1 MSEFSQLHETIYRL
15 RNKKRAVGSA
25 RFFKTGPGQYGEGD
39 IFIGLTV
46 PQCRIIAKNNHTI
59 SIPTIIK
66 LLASKIHEERL
77 IALLILVDQYAR
89 GSETEREKIFNF
101 YLSQTIHINNW
112 DLVDLSSYKIVG
124 EFLYTSSRSILKML
138 AVSKNL
144 WERRIA
150 IISTFAF
157 IKKGEY
163 KDTFTITN
171 ILLTDNHD
179 LIQKA
184 CGWMLREVGK
194 RISKQQ
200 LKNFLNQHYQT
211 MPRTMLRYAIE
222 HFSEPERKHYL
233 EKK

>member
-1 MSEFSQLHETIYRL
+1 MSEFSQLHKAINIL

-39 IFIGLTV
+39 LFIGLTV
-46 PQCRIIAKNNHTI
+46 PQCRFVAKNYNQLSQSTI
-59 SIPTIIK
+59 KK

-77 IALLILVDQYAR
+77 IALLILVDQYAC
-89 GSETEREKIFNF
+89 GSEAEKKKIFNF
-101 YLSQTIHINNW
+101 YLSQTKHINNW
-112 DLVDLSSYKIVG
+112 DLVDLSADKIVS
-124 EFLYTSSRSILKML
+124 EFLYTSSRTILKKFSL
-138 AVSKNL
+138 SKNL

-150 IISTFAF
+150 IIATFAF

-163 KDTFTITN
+163 KDTFAITK
-171 ILLTDNHD
+171 ILLTDTHD
-179 LIQKA
+179 LIHKA

-194 RISKQQ
+194 RVSKQQ

-222 HFSEPERKHYL
+222 HFSDQERKHYL
-233 EKK
+233 GKK

>member
-1 MSEFSQLHETIYRL
+1 MSEFSQLHKAINIL

-39 IFIGLTV
+39 LFIGLTV
-46 PQCRIIAKNNHTI
+46 PQCRFVAKNYNQLSQSTI
-59 SIPTIIK
+59 KK

-77 IALLILVDQYAR
+77 IALLILVDQYAC
-89 GSETEREKIFNF
+89 GSEAEKKKIFNF
-101 YLSQTIHINNW
+101 YLSQTKHINNW
-112 DLVDLSSYKIVG
+112 DLVDLSADKIVG
-124 EFLYTSSRSILKML
+124 EFLYTSSRTILKKFSL
-138 AVSKNL
+138 SKNL

-150 IISTFAF
+150 IIATFAF

-163 KDTFTITN
+163 KDTFAITK
-171 ILLTDNHD
+171 ILLTDTHD
-179 LIQKA
+179 LIHKA

-194 RISKQQ
+194 RVSKQQ

-222 HFSEPERKHYL
+222 HFSDQERKHYL
-233 EKK
+233 GKK